1 MLRRYIESAL
11 INLSFAHQKMAFVS
25 GPRQCGKTTL
35 GKMMLEDRGHG
46 AYYNWDETDFRR
58 LWTKSPKSIL
68 LLEGAGKSRRTVPLF
83 VLDEIHKAKKWQQS
97 LKGVYDTMDQPADI
111 LVTGSARLSAYRKGG
126 DSLMG
131 RYYHFRLHPITLAE
145 ICGYPLLPPEE
156 LLAEILADSR
166 RNRNQNQA
174 QLEALLRFGGF
185 PEPFLAGEERRLNLW
200 RRGRVEK
207 VVREDLRD
215 LSRIP
220 ELSQIEALVSLL
232 PERVGSLFSR
242 ASLREELEVS
252 FDTIRRWMQ
261 YLFELYYAFEI
272 KPFSFKISRSLK
284 REGKLYLWDYSEI
297 MDKAARFE
305 NLIAAHLLK
314 ACHYWTDTG
323 EGLFE
328 LFYLRT
334 KEKQEIDF
342 LIVKDKKPWLPV
354 EVKENDTSPSPH
366 FRRFLPHLNCPFA
379 LQLIRRHNYRSQHR
393 IDNTTLLVAS
403 ASHMLTYFV

>member
-1 MLRRYIESAL
+1 MLRRYVEDAL
-11 INLSFAHQKMAFVS
+11 GNLAFAHQKMAFVS

-35 GKMMLEDRGHG
+35 GKMLLKDRGAG
-46 AYYNWDETDFRR
+46 AYYNWDETEFRR
-58 LWTKSPKSIL
+58 LWTKSPRSVL
-68 LLEGAGKSRRTVPLF
+68 PQGRTGNSRQAAPLI
-83 VLDEIHKAKKWQQS
+83 VLDEIHKARKWKQS
-97 LKGVYDTMDQPADI
+97 LKGVYDTLDQPADI
-111 LVTGSARLSAYRKGG
+111 LVTGSARLSVYRKGS

-131 RYYHFRLHPITLAE
+131 RYYHFRLHPFTLAE
-145 ICGYPLLPPEE
+145 IGRYPLLPPDQIR
-156 LLAEILADSR
+156 AEILEGGGQHRKPD
-166 RNRNQNQA
+166 QA
-174 QLEALLRFGGF
+174 ALDALLRFGGF

-200 RRGRVEK
+200 RRGRIEK
-207 VVREDLRD
+207 VIREDLRD

-220 ELSQIEALVSLL
+220 ELSQIEMLVSLL

-272 KPFSFKISRSLK
+272 KPFTARIARSLK

-297 MDKAARFE
+297 TDQAARFE

-354 EVKENDTSPSPH
+354 EVKEGDTNPSPH
-366 FRRFLPHLNCPFA
+366 FKRFLPQMACPLA
-379 LQLIRRHNYRSQHR
+379 LQLINRPAYRSQHQ
-393 IDNTTLLVAS
+393 IGETKLLVMNA
-403 ASHMLTYFV
+403 AQALRFFV

>member
-1 MLRRYIESAL
+1 MRRRYIEKAL
-11 INLSFAHQKMAFVS
+11 QSLAFAHQKMAFVS

-35 GKMMLEDRGHG
+35 GKMLLKDRGAG
-46 AYYNWDETDFRR
+46 TYYNWDETEFRR
-58 LWTKSPKSIL
+58 IWTKSPRSIL
-68 LLEGAGKSRRTVPLF
+68 PAIGAGDSSKAIPLI
-83 VLDEIHKAKKWQQS
+83 VLDEIHKAKKWKQS
-97 LKGVYDTMDQPADI
+97 LKGAYDTMEESADI
-111 LVTGSARLSAYRKGG
+111 LVTGSARLNIYRKGS

-131 RYYHFRLHPITLAE
+131 RYYHFRLHPFTLAE
-145 ICGYPLLPPEE
+145 ICRYPMLPPEQVRS
-156 LLAEILADSR
+156 EIQEDIGRHRKQDQEVLD
-166 RNRNQNQA
+166 
-174 QLEALLRFGGF
+174 ALIRFGGF
-185 PEPFLAGEERRLNLW
+185 PEPFQAGEERRLNLW
-200 RRGRVEK
+200 RRGRIEK

-220 ELSQIEALVSLL
+220 ELSQIEMLVSLL

-261 YLFELYYAFEI
+261 YLFELYYAFEV
-272 KPFSFKISRSLK
+272 KPFVSRISRSLR

-297 MDKAARFE
+297 VDPAARFE
-305 NLIAAHLLK
+305 NLIASHLLK

-323 EGLFE
+323 EGFFE

-354 EVKENDTSPSPH
+354 EVKEHDESPSPH
-366 FRRFLPHLNCPFA
+366 FRRFLPQLGCPVA
-379 LQLIRRHNYRSQHR
+379 LQLVKQPNCWSHHQIGDTR
-393 IDNTTLLVAS
+393 LVVAS
-403 ASHMLTYFV
+403 AARVLSFFV

>member
-11 INLSFAHQKMAFVS
+11 EDLSFAHRKMAFVS

-35 GKMMLEDRGHG
+35 GKMLLKDRGAG
-46 AYYNWDETDFRR
+46 AYYNWDETEFRR
-58 LWTKSPKSIL
+58 LWTKSPRSIL
-68 LLEGAGKSRRTVPLF
+68 PHGGARNSRQTVPLI
-83 VLDEIHKAKKWQQS
+83 VLDEIHKAKKWKQS
-97 LKGVYDTMDQPADI
+97 LKGVYDTLDQPADI
-111 LVTGSARLSAYRKGG
+111 LVTGSARLSVYRKGS

-131 RYYHFRLHPITLAE
+131 RYYHFRLHPFTLAE
-145 ICGYPLLPPEE
+145 VGGYALRPPDRLRE
-156 LLAEILADSR
+156 EILEDGGR
-166 RNRNQNQA
+166 CGKKDQA
-174 QLEALLRFGGF
+174 ALDALLRFGGF

-200 RRGRVEK
+200 RRGRIEK
-207 VVREDLRD
+207 VIREDLRD

-220 ELSQIEALVSLL
+220 ELSQIEMLVSLL

-272 KPFSFKISRSLK
+272 KPFKSRISRSLK

-297 MDKAARFE
+297 MDPAARFE

-314 ACHYWTDTG
+314 ACHFWTDTG

-354 EVKENDTSPSPH
+354 EVKVSDTVPSPH
-366 FRRFLPHLNCPFA
+366 FRRFLPQLACPLA
-379 LQLIRRHNYRSQHR
+379 LQVVNRPDYRSQHQMGE
-393 IDNTTLLVAS
+393 TKLLVMS
-403 ASHMLTYFV
+403 AARVLRSFV

>member
-1 MLRRYIESAL
+1 MLHRYIENAL
-11 INLSFAHQKMAFVS
+11 TNLSFAHRKMSFVS

-35 GKMMLEDRGHG
+35 GKMLLKDRRIG
-46 AYYNWDETDFRR
+46 AYFNWDETEFRR
-58 LWTKSPKSIL
+58 LWTKSPKSIFL
-68 LLEGAGKSRRTVPLF
+68 SDRIEKSGQQVPLL
-83 VLDEIHKAKKWQQS
+83 VLDEIHKAKKWKQT
-97 LKGVYDTMDQPADI
+97 LKGVYDTMDLHADI
-111 LVTGSARLSAYRKGG
+111 LVTGSARLSIYRKGS

-131 RYYHFRLHPITLAE
+131 RYYHFRLHPLTLAE
-145 ICGYPLLPPEE
+145 VGSYPLLPPDQVRRR
-156 LLAEILADSR
+156 ILEDSSHHR
-166 RNRNQNQA
+166 KGDQ
-174 QLEALLRFGGF
+174 ALLEDLIRLGGF
-185 PEPFLAGEERRLNLW
+185 PEPFLAGEERRLTLW
-200 RRGRVEK
+200 RRGRIEK
-207 VVREDLRD
+207 VIREDLRD

-242 ASLREELEVS
+242 ASLREDLEVS

-272 KPFSFKISRSLK
+272 KPFTSKISRSLK

-297 MDKAARFE
+297 TNPAAKFE
-305 NLIAAHLLK
+305 NLVAAHLLK

-354 EVKENDTSPSPH
+354 EVKENDTQPSPH
-366 FRRFLPHLNCPFA
+366 FKRFLPHLNCPLA
-379 LQLIRRHNYRSQHR
+379 LQVIKQPNYQARYR
-393 IDNTTLLVAS
+393 VGDATLVVSS
-403 ASHMLTYFV
+403 ASSILPFFV

>member
-1 MLRRYIESAL
+1 MLRRYVENALES
-11 INLSFAHQKMAFVS
+11 LSFTHKKMAFVS

-35 GKMMLEDRGHG
+35 GKMLLKDRGIG
-46 AYYNWDETDFRR
+46 EYFNWDETEFRR
-58 LWTKSPKSIL
+58 LWTKSPKSIVPSYRAEKSGQIIPL
-68 LLEGAGKSRRTVPLF
+68 LI
-83 VLDEIHKAKKWQQS
+83 LDEIHKAKKWKQT
-97 LKGVYDTMDQPADI
+97 LKGVYDTMELPADI
-111 LVTGSARLSAYRKGG
+111 LVTGSARLSIYRQGS

-131 RYYHFRLHPITLAE
+131 RYYHFILHPLTLAE
-145 ICGYPLLPPEE
+145 IGDYPLLPPEQVRRGILE
-156 LLAEILADSR
+156 DSGHNAKRDQTLLED
-166 RNRNQNQA
+166 
-174 QLEALLRFGGF
+174 LLRLGGF
-185 PEPFLAGEERRLNLW
+185 PEPFLAGEERRLTLW
-200 RRGRVEK
+200 RRGRIEK

-242 ASLREELEVS
+242 ASLREDLEVS

-261 YLFELYYAFEI
+261 YLFELYYAFEV
-272 KPFSFKISRSLK
+272 KPFTSKISRSLR

-297 MDKAARFE
+297 TDQGARFE
-305 NLIAAHLLK
+305 NLVAAHLLK

-354 EVKENDTSPSPH
+354 EVKENDQRPSPN
-366 FRRFLPHLNCPFA
+366 FKRFLPHLHCPLA
-379 LQLIRRHNYRSQHR
+379 LQLIKQPNYRSQHQ
-393 IDNTTLLVAS
+393 IGDTALLVTS
-403 ASHMLTYFV
+403 ASRILPLFV

>member
-156 LLAEILADSR
+156 LHAEILADSR

>member
-11 INLSFAHQKMAFVS
+11 KNLSFAHRKMAFVS

-35 GKMMLEDRGHG
+35 GKMLLKDRGTG
-46 AYYNWDETDFRR
+46 AYFNWDETEFRR
-58 LWTKSPKSIL
+58 LWTKSPKSVFPSHRS
-68 LLEGAGKSRRTVPLF
+68 GKSGRSVPLL
-83 VLDEIHKAKKWQQS
+83 VLDEIHKAKKWKQT
-97 LKGVYDTMDQPADI
+97 LKGVYDTMDRPADI
-111 LVTGSARLSAYRKGG
+111 LVTGSARLSIYRKGS

-131 RYYHFRLHPITLAE
+131 RYYHFRLHPLTLTE
-145 ICGYPLLPPEE
+145 VGGYPLLPPEQVRG
-156 LLAEILADSR
+156 EILEDSG
-166 RNRNQNQA
+166 RNCKRDQGL
-174 QLEALLRFGGF
+174 LEDLLRLGGF
-185 PEPFLAGEERRLNLW
+185 PEPFLAGDEKQLTLW
-200 RRGRVEK
+200 RRGRIEK

-242 ASLREELEVS
+242 ASLREDLEVS

-261 YLFELYYAFEI
+261 YLFELYYAFEV
-272 KPFSFKISRSLK
+272 KPFTSKISRSLK

-297 MDKAARFE
+297 ADQAARFE
-305 NLIAAHLLK
+305 NLVAAHLLK

-354 EVKENDTSPSPH
+354 EVKENDMKPSPN
-366 FRRFLPHLNCPFA
+366 FKRFLPHLNCPLA
-379 LQLIRRHNYRSQHR
+379 LQLIKQPNYRSQHQ
-393 IDNTTLLVAS
+393 IGNTILLVAS
-403 ASHMLTYFV
+403 ASRILPLFV